1 MSDSEKSKSPLGEA
15 LRKARGHKFSDKFWN
30 NVAQSINEENK
41 RFTEQERRLRPSWEM
56 MHRPFDI

>member
-1 MSDSEKSKSPLGEA
+1 MSDTKTPKSPLCEA
-15 LRKARGHKFSDKFWN
+15 FSKARGHKFSDKFWN
-30 NVAQSINEENK
+30 EVVQSINEENK